1 MSDKKKF
8 SNFKSDFPFFKKNA
22 DWVFFDG
29 AATNLKPK
37 VVIDA
42 ISSYYQDYSTN
53 THSIDYP
60 LAIETRNI
68 YESCR
73 QDVAE
78 FINGQ
83 SNEIIFCP
91 SATFA
96 LNQIAFSIGQ
106 FLKPGDE
113 VVLSTCEHS
122 SLLLPFYRLVQEKKI
137 ILKFVEVTDEGLITE
152 ENLKKT
158 LTKKTRVVAFA
169 NMNNSF
175 GTAND
180 VTKLTKLVK
189 SHQIEKLARESWPFK
204 NTLVLIDGTQAI
216 SHLLTDVSKWDV
228 DFFTFSAHK
237 LFGPTG
243 IAVWWAKFEWL
254 NLLQPLVLGGGM
266 NGRIYKDTTFTFL
279 KPPYCFEAG
288 TPNIAGV
295 FGLKAAINYVR
306 KIGLRNISQYE
317 KELKKYAIAQF
328 EQHLGNKIV
337 IYNKKQETGILLF
350 NVVNVFAE
358 DVANYLGHKKIALR
372 SGNFCAKL
380 ISEVLNCVSSL
391 RVNFSIYNNKK
402 DVDQLVSALKQGFN
416 DGGDFLNEF
425 FK

>member
-1 MSDKKKF
+1 MSNKKNF
-8 SNFKSDFPFFKKNA
+8 SNFKSDFPFFKKNS

-29 AATNLKPK
+29 AATNLKPQ
-37 VVIDA
+37 VVIEA

-73 QDVAE
+73 QDIAE

-83 SNEIIFCP
+83 NNEIIFCP

-106 FLKPGDE
+106 YLKPGDE

-122 SLLLPFYRLVQEKKI
+122 SLLLPFYRLAQEKKI
-137 ILKFVEVTDEGLITE
+137 ILKFVEVTDEGLIIE
-152 ENLKKT
+152 ENLKKV
-158 LTKKTRVVAFA
+158 LTKKTRIVAFA

-175 GTAND
+175 GTVND
-180 VTKLTKLVK
+180 VAKLTKIVK
-189 SHQIEKLARESWPFK
+189 SYQIEKLSVENWPFQQA
-204 NTLVLIDGTQAI
+204 LVLIDGTQAI
-216 SHLLTDVSKWDV
+216 IHMVTNVSKWNI

-243 IAVWWAKFEWL
+243 IAIWWAKAVWL
-254 NLLQPLVLGGGM
+254 KFLQPLILGGGM
-266 NGRIYKDTTFTFL
+266 NGRIYKDGTFTL
-279 KPPYCFEAG
+279 IEPPYCFEAG

-306 KIGLRNISQYE
+306 KIKLENIFQNE
-317 KELKKYAIAQF
+317 KALKKYAIEQF
-328 EQHLGNKIV
+328 EQYLGNKIV
-337 IYNKKQETGILLF
+337 IYNKKQETAILLF

-380 ISEVLNCVSSL
+380 ISEVLNCGSSL
-391 RVNFSIYNNKK
+391 RVSFSIYNNKE
-402 DVDQLVSALKQGFN
+402 DVDQLVSALKQGLN